1 MAPRGRIRPATL
13 GPSMRLVIVSGL
25 SGSGKS
31 VALNMLEDLGW
42 FCTDNIP
49 AGLLNAFIS
58 HAVQRPRS
66 VYDKSALG
74 LDARNDPGDVANLP
88 ELVRSL
94 RKSGIACEIIYLYAD
109 EDALLRRYGE
119 TRRRHPLVRDG
130 VDLKAAI
137 AAELKLLEPITNTAD
152 LVLDTTRMSVHELR
166 DVIRARVEPR
176 SQGQLSIMFESFG
189 FKHGIPGGADF
200 VFDAR
205 TLPNPY
211 WIPALQA
218 LNGRD
223 AAVIEYLGSQPEV
236 DALFADIVAF
246 IERRIPLYAKHNR
259 AYLTVA
265 IGYTGGQHR
274 SVFLADRL
282 AAHFGSAYPGVVSRH
297 SSLHTSA

>member
-1 MAPRGRIRPATL
+1 
-13 GPSMRLVIVSGL
+13 MRLVIVSGM

-49 AGLLNAFIS
+49 AGLLNAFIA
-58 HAVQRPRS
+58 HAVQRPKS

-74 LDARNDPGDVANLP
+74 LDARNDPGDITTVP
-88 ELVRSL
+88 ELVMSL

-109 EDALLRRYGE
+109 EAVLLKRYGE

-130 VDLKAAI
+130 LDLKSAI
-137 AAELKLLEPITNTAD
+137 AEELRLLEPITYTAD
-152 LVLDTTRMSVHELR
+152 LVIDTTRMSIHELR
-166 DVIRARVEPR
+166 DMIRARVEPR
-176 SQGQLSIMFESFG
+176 SQGRLSIMFESFG

-211 WIPALQA
+211 WLPALQT

-223 AAVIEYLGSQPEV
+223 APVVEFLESAPEV
-236 DALFADIVAF
+236 RQLLDDIVAF
-246 IERRIPLYAKHNR
+246 LERRIPLYLKHNR
-259 AYLTVA
+259 AYLSVA
-265 IGYTGGQHR
+265 IGCTGGQHR
-274 SVFLADRL
+274 SVYLADKL
-282 AAHFGSAYPGVVSRH
+282 AKHFAAHYPGVVARH
-297 SSLHTSA
+297 ASLSNSA

>member
-1 MAPRGRIRPATL
+1 
-13 GPSMRLVIVSGL
+13 MRLVIVSGL

-49 AGLLNAFIS
+49 AGLINAFIS
-58 HAVQRPRS
+58 HAVQRPKGP
-66 VYDKSALG
+66 YDKSALG
-74 LDARNDPGDVANLP
+74 LDARNDPGDVATLP
-88 ELVRSL
+88 DLVQQL
-94 RKSGIACEIIYLYAD
+94 RRSGIACETIYLYAD
-109 EDALLRRYGE
+109 EAALLKRYGE

-137 AAELKLLEPITNTAD
+137 DAELRLLEPITYTAD
-152 LVLDTTRMSVHELR
+152 LVIDTTRMSVHELR
-166 DVIRARVEPR
+166 DMIRARVEPR
-176 SQGQLSIMFESFG
+176 TENRLSIMFESFG

-211 WIPALQA
+211 WNPVLQP
-218 LNGRD
+218 LTGRD
-223 AAVIEYLGSQPEV
+223 PAVIEFLDGEPEV
-236 DALFADIVAF
+236 TRLYEDIVGF

-265 IGYTGGQHR
+265 IGCTGGQHR
-274 SVFLADRL
+274 SVYLAERL
-282 AAHFGSAYPGVVSRH
+282 ARHFGASHPSVVAR
-297 SSLHTSA
+297 HTSLQSNA